1 MKTFLKHFSI
11 GVVFQVVIVTIS
23 IFIGLG
29 DLILLPYWIP
39 LSLFDAIIDI
49 PDNFGQK
56 FGLIGFI
63 FLFSIP
69 GIFYSILFGLIMY
82 VISRMKSQN
91 LYTKYLSWCFPKIN
105 YLEVKMKIKKRYLFP
120 VLFLIL
126 VFFAF
131 IFRSEGLLMIL
142 ITPFALPMLGIE
154 IVLGTQIKDNVTLLI
169 LGEVILFFLLGYL
182 WDSIAERFR
191 NKKYSD

>member
-1 MKTFLKHFSI
+1 
-11 GVVFQVVIVTIS
+11 
-23 IFIGLG
+23 
-29 DLILLPYWIP
+29 
-39 LSLFDAIIDI
+39 
-49 PDNFGQK
+49 
-56 FGLIGFI
+56 
-63 FLFSIP
+63 
-69 GIFYSILFGLIMY
+69 
-82 VISRMKSQN
+82 
-91 LYTKYLSWCFPKIN
+91 
-105 YLEVKMKIKKRYLFP
+105 MKIKKRYLFP